1 MRFRE
6 YPLLNTPNLM
16 AIILREASA
25 GPATLARC
33 AARLQALL
41 ARADEHPPFGPE
53 EVASRLEMLIRYL
66 AEARLIS
73 RGPDG
78 SFALTERGRAALAEH
93 PQGFDTADLMVY
105 PEFARYIRG
114 LERRR
119 GLTDARAGGYDEG
132 YYAYW
137 TGENPADNPYN
148 PDSARPPRL
157 GERLVRGAGRRDFR
171 SSGPRAPPLS
181 PAIGGARGLVL
192 ICLLA
197 AVRKP
202 RHVSSAGR
210 SARRMAAIVRRDHVG
225 ARPAGLEQ
233 RYDLCSRTSRWPG
246 ARRTVR
252 TGQRHGF
259 DPAMGNREVK
269 GSNRPMAPSLPSGY
283 DRTSTARHGAGNN
296 QGDKSRGCPA
306 APAGQS
312 PLQSRSASSV
322 SKSILARCRR
332 SADRATPSRLAMAA

>member
-41 ARADEHPPFGPE
+41 ARADERPPFGPE
-53 EVASRLEMLIRYL
+53 EVASRLEVLIRYL

-73 RGPDG
+73 RGTDG
-78 SFALTERGRAALAEH
+78 SFALTERGGAALAEH

-119 GLTDARAGGYDEG
+119 GLADARAGGYDEG

-148 PDSARPPRL
+148 PDSADHL
-157 GERLVRGAGRRDFR
+157 AWENGWSEALDEDFR
-171 SSGPRAPPLS
+171 SSGPRAHP
-181 PAIGGARGLVL
+181 
-192 ICLLA
+192 
-197 AVRKP
+197 
-202 RHVSSAGR
+202 
-210 SARRMAAIVRRDHVG
+210 
-225 ARPAGLEQ
+225 
-233 RYDLCSRTSRWPG
+233 
-246 ARRTVR
+246 
-252 TGQRHGF
+252 
-259 DPAMGNREVK
+259 
-269 GSNRPMAPSLPSGY
+269 
-283 DRTSTARHGAGNN
+283 
-296 QGDKSRGCPA
+296 
-306 APAGQS
+306 
-312 PLQSRSASSV
+312 
-322 SKSILARCRR
+322 
-332 SADRATPSRLAMAA
+332 